1 MKKNRENQ
9 PIIIIKVNPEDLRY
23 KSDEEINSMSDRLN
37 KNLRI
42 ARSKRDFESSK
53 KIEKE
58 ICYIQNE
65 VNLRDT
71 RKKRHSRFL
80 SRKWCKTLLVVV

>member
-9 PIIIIKVNPEDLRY
+9 PIIIIKVNPEELRN
-23 KSDEEINSMSDRLN
+23 KNDDEISSISDRLN

-42 ARSKRDFESSK
+42 ARSKRDFDASK
-53 KIEKE
+53 QIEKE

-65 VNLRDT
+65 VNLRET
-71 RKKRHSRFL
+71 RKKKHFRFL
-80 SRKWCKTLLVVV
+80 SKK